1 MAASYYVVF
10 NPRSGKG
17 RGATLIEPVT
27 SWLRAQGFEVDHGL
41 TEAPGDERRLAREAA
56 SRGFGTIVA
65 VGGDGT
71 WGNAANGVLEAG
83 KPTRLG
89 FIAGGTGC
97 DFVKTLGIPGKDLRQ
112 CLHILAAGR
121 TRRVDVG
128 VVEGKRFLNVL
139 GFGFDVAVLEDSW
152 TVTRL
157 QGDLLY
163 LYCALRQLRNFPG
176 FRVWITADDQ
186 PEQAHDLLMLIV
198 ANARVF
204 GGAFKIAPGAD
215 LGDGRLDSVAFAN
228 MGLGR
233 RLSLMGKLLRGTHE
247 QAPDVKMGQPARLRL
262 RFETAPTYETDGE
275 WNRAH
280 ADTLDVHV
288 EPAALEVLVP

>member
-1 MAASYYVVF
+1 V
-10 NPRSGKG
+10 
-17 RGATLIEPVT
+17 
-27 SWLRAQGFEVDHGL
+27 

-56 SRGFGTIVA
+56 LRGADAIVA

-71 WGNAANGVLEAG
+71 WGNAANGVIESGRPA
-83 KPTRLG
+83 RLG
-89 FIAGGTGC
+89 FVAGGTGC

-112 CLHILAAGR
+112 SLHVLAAGR
-121 TRRVDVG
+121 TRRIDVG

-163 LYCALRQLRNFPG
+163 LWCALRQLRNFPG
-176 FRVWITADDQ
+176 FRVWITADDG

-204 GGAFKIAPGAD
+204 GGTFRIAPRAD
-215 LGDGRLDSVAFAN
+215 LGDGRLDSVAFLN

-247 QAPDVKMGQPARLRL
+247 QAHDVHMSQPARLRL
-262 RFETAPTYETDGE
+262 RFEAPPTYETDGE
-275 WNRAH
+275 WNRASS
-280 ADTLDVHV
+280 DVLDVAV
-288 EPAALEVLVP
+288 EKGALEVLVP